1 MHEKKNAKSPD
12 VKALQAVVIDAR
24 TRIYI
29 PLDADPEE
37 AKNKYLSRIANRKA

>member
-1 MHEKKNAKSPD
+1 MHEKKNVKSPD
-12 VKALQAVVIDAR
+12 VKALQAVVIDSR

-37 AKNKYLSRIANRKA
+37 AKNKYLSRFGNKKN